1 VLVVLERVCPAV
13 VSAAAVVK
21 GDLCG
26 VAVLVGGGDRCGG
39 ILLHWL
45 LMRLEGAQR
54 AGGFWQKL

>member
-26 VAVLVGGGDRCGG
+26 VAVLVVG
-39 ILLHWL
+39 IAVA
-45 LMRLEGAQR
+45 EFYCI
-54 AGGFWQKL
+54 GF